1 MSKVIDKLTKRADTK
16 ARHKKKR
23 LKLMGEEG
31 MVKQNHRAAKEK
43 IKAAFNE
50 DDTVDKANT
59 RETIKRVGEY
69 KKGEFSGYAGG
80 GAVGRSQRNR
90 KAYRKTEKMAK
101 GGQVC
106 RGMGSAVRGGKYG
119 KDG

>member
-1 MSKVIDKLTKRADTK
+1 MSKVIDKLNKRIETKQR
-16 ARHKKKR
+16 RKKKR
-23 LKLMGEEG
+23 LELMGEEG
-31 MVKQNHRAAKEK
+31 MVKQNSRAVNKK
-43 IKAAFNE
+43 IKAAFDK

-59 RETIKRVGEY
+59 REAIKRMGEY
-69 KKGEFSGYAGG
+69 KTGEFTGMAAGG
-80 GAVGRSQRNR
+80 ATTRSKRHR
-90 KAYRKTEKMAK
+90 DAYRKTEKMAK